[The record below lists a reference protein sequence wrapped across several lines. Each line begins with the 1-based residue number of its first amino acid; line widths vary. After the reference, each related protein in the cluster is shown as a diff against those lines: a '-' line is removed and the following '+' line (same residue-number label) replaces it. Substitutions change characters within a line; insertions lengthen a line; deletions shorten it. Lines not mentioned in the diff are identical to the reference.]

1 MAQRH
6 DSDGPANGPAI
17 RDDEFAALRKYLYDE
32 AGISLS
38 DGKRDMVCSR
48 LAKRLRHLGLSSYGE
63 YLRRVQAGDPPTERQ
78 EFINCLTTNKT
89 DFFREPHHFDFLRDT
104 VIPQI
109 RATGRKRLRLWCA
122 ASSTGEEPYTLAM
135 TLREHCPASEGWD
148 VRILASDIDTTV
160 LAHAE
165 RGVYDADRA
174 GDIPPEF
181 LRKYFLRGTGAK
193 AGKISA
199 RPELRE
205 LLTFRQINL
214 IKEPWPIRAQFDVI
228 FCRNVVIYF
237 DRDTQH
243 KLLTRFAA
251 QLDPNGFLFLGHS
264 ENIHWLAD
272 TFAPLGSTVYKIRGS
287 TDTPPPR
294 GALPRT
300 AARPAA
306 PAPVPAVPAAA
317 APAGKEE
324 EHNII
329 LGDVQA
335 TRGPAVIKTL
345 LGSCVAACLYDPE
358 TGVGGMNHFSL
369 PGSSDEGTSA
379 RYGAHAMEL
388 LVTAIMKKGGDRN
401 RLRAKVFGGGKVLD
415 VASEHLNVGARNA
428 EFVLKYLEAEGI
440 PVVGQ
445 SLGGNRGRLVRFRPH
460 TGQALAKHL
469 AGREQTQVVESETKF
484 GRELD
489 QRAEAPPADDG
500 ITLF

>member
-1 MAQRH
+1 MREE
-6 DSDGPANGPAI
+6 
-17 RDDEFAALRKYLYDE
+17 EFAAIRQYLYDE
-32 AGISLS
+32 TGISLS
-38 DGKRDMVCSR
+38 AGKRDMACSR
-48 LAKRLRHLGLSSYGE
+48 LAKRLRHFGLNSYSA
-63 YLRRVQAGDPPTERQ
+63 YLRKVQDGDPPTERQ

-104 VIPQI
+104 VIPQL
-109 RATGRKRLRLWCA
+109 RASGRKRLRLWCA

-148 VRILASDIDTTV
+148 ARILASDIDTSV

-165 RGVYDADRA
+165 RGVYDLDRA
-174 GDIPPEF
+174 GDIPPAM
-181 LRKYFLRGTGAK
+181 LHKYFLRGTGAK

-214 IKEPWPIRAQFDVI
+214 IEEPWPIRAQFDVI

-272 TFAPLGSTVYKIRGS
+272 TFAPLGSTVYKMRGG
-287 TDTPPPR
+287 TDTPPPAR
-294 GALPRT
+294 TLPRS
-300 AARPAA
+300 AARPEAA
-306 PAPVPAVPAAA
+306 PAPS
-317 APAGKEE
+317 APPPDTRPTEDE
-324 EHNII
+324 YNII

-440 PVVGQ
+440 PIVGQ

-460 TGQALAKHL
+460 TGQAMAKHL
-469 AGREQTQVVESETKF
+469 AGREQNQVAENETKF
-484 GRELD
+484 GRELN
-489 QRAEAPPADDG
+489 QRVETPPDDG